1 MLQLFS
7 KNILIKHFIYQLFF
21 KLFFLPFTKNK
32 VFYVHLKNI
41 IGFYPRKLNL
51 YQIAFT
57 HKTYKHLG
65 KKNKYIVNNERLEYL
80 GDAVLSMVVAE
91 KLYVLFPYQNEGFL
105 TEMRAKIVS
114 RQQLSNIGKKMG
126 LAPLIKYDK
135 INQRN
140 VKFIETIT
148 GNALESLVGAI
159 YIENGF
165 NFTKQFIQ
173 TKILNNHIDI
183 QELIENEISFK
194 AKLNRWSQKE
204 RKSIEFKVI
213 NDEIVNKKRM
223 FTIALLI
230 DNEEI
235 LRTNNHSKK
244 NAEELLSE
252 KWSKQFQSE
261 E

>member
-1 MLQLFS
+1 
-7 KNILIKHFIYQLFF
+7 
-21 KLFFLPFTKNK
+21 
-32 VFYVHLKNI
+32 
-41 IGFYPRKLNL
+41 
-51 YQIAFT
+51 
-57 HKTYKHLG
+57 
-65 KKNKYIVNNERLEYL
+65 
-80 GDAVLSMVVAE
+80 
-91 KLYVLFPYQNEGFL
+91 
-105 TEMRAKIVS
+105 
-114 RQQLSNIGKKMG
+114 MG